1 MFGGKINFGVILCLQ
16 HFYNKFMQKA
26 VIGWQKKKIVF
37 GLQLSKRESIFYF
50 SVSCIVRYTNT

>member
-37 GLQLSKRESIFYF
+37 GL
-50 SVSCIVRYTNT
+50 